1 MDFRRARRQADLR
14 ELLAVIGGREAP
26 LLSYDD
32 VRRRLRAV
40 ESPARYLEDV
50 PLDAIVG
57 SVGRTVDFTRE
68 FLPRTDADKS
78 RWVGVKV
85 AMTGLEGLPP
95 VELYRIGDAYFV
107 RDGNHRVSVARQ
119 LGAKFIQAYV
129 TPVHAR
135 VPLSAAASPDE
146 LILAEE
152 QARFLEATALDELRP
167 GADLRVTAPGSYERL
182 LEHIEVHRYFMGI
195 DEDREVPYPEAV
207 AHWYDAVYLPVVER
221 IRSTDLLR
229 EFPGRSETDLYL
241 WLSEH
246 RGRLAQELGF
256 ALPSESIADAVG
268 TGADFPPERQDE
280 VIASA
285 RGHRGDA
292 RAALIDDVLVAVS
305 ADPAGEAAIAQGI
318 AIARREGAR
327 LYGLAV
333 VPDEAA
339 RASAV
344 TEVLGER
351 FDAACRE
358 AGVPAQFTVAV
369 GAFVPAVL
377 ARAKWVDL
385 VVAPLAAPPQV
396 GRAARPAR
404 RGRPVEI
411 PLIAGHGALL
421 RRSPRPLWAVTDR
434 VSALRRA
441 LVAFD
446 GGARAQAALFAA
458 AYLAARHGV
467 ELLVLTVGEPSRST
481 EATLA
486 AAATYLGRYGL
497 TADGLAL
504 PGPVPDTIV
513 GTAAE
518 RDCDLILMGSYR
530 YGPWLDTMLGG
541 VLEPVLRA
549 ARVPVLVT

>member
-1 MDFRRARRQADLR
+1 MDFRRARRRADLR
-14 ELLAVIGGREAP
+14 ELLAALGGREAP

-40 ESPARYLEDV
+40 ETPALHLEDV

-95 VELYRIGDAYFV
+95 VDLYRIGDAYFV

-135 VPLSAAASPDE
+135 VPLSANASPDE

-152 QARFLEATALDELRP
+152 QARFLEATALDEMRP
-167 GADLRVTAPGSYERL
+167 GADLRVTTPGSYERL
-182 LEHIEVHRYFMGI
+182 LEHIEVHRYYMGI
-195 DEDREVPYPEAV
+195 DQDREVSYAEAV
-207 AHWYDAVYLPVVER
+207 AHWYDAVYLPVLER
-221 IRSTDLLR
+221 IRATDLLR

-246 RGRLAQELGF
+246 RGRLTDELGF
-256 ALPSESIADAVG
+256 ELPSESIADAVG
-268 TGADFPPERQDE
+268 SGSSYPLERQDQ

-285 RGHRGDA
+285 RSRPGDA
-292 RAALIDDVLVAVS
+292 RTSMIDDVLVVVS
-305 ADPAGEAAIAQGI
+305 ADPAGEASLRQGVEL
-318 AIARREGAR
+318 ARREGAR

-339 RASAV
+339 RTSAV
-344 TEVLGER
+344 VEVLGER

-358 AGVPAQFTVAV
+358 ADVRSQFTVAV
-369 GAFVPAVL
+369 GAFVGAVL
-377 ARAKWVDL
+377 ARARWVDL

-396 GRAARPAR
+396 GRARRGRAPGRRRSRPGTRTTWRRSRPAR
-404 RGRPVEI
+404 GCHSRP
-411 PLIAGHGALL
+411 PDA
-421 RRSPRPLWAVTDR
+421 RP
-434 VSALRRA
+434 RRA
-441 LVAFD
+441 PDPAPAQYGRSTSAQRMAEWRRQNPRRPARSD
-446 GGARAQAALFAA
+446 HGGPPAGERWSPGGA
-458 AYLAARHGV
+458 
-467 ELLVLTVGEPSRST
+467 
-481 EATLA
+481 
-486 AAATYLGRYGL
+486 
-497 TADGLAL
+497 ADRC
-504 PGPVPDTIV
+504 GPVPR
-513 GTAAE
+513 GSATAA
-518 RDCDLILMGSYR
+518 RRPIRCRCRSATDR
-530 YGPWLDTMLGG
+530 
-541 VLEPVLRA
+541 
-549 ARVPVLVT
+549 